1 MNTAMARRLALG
13 DRVIWMGNDRQP
25 SGTGTIT
32 RITAHQ
38 GGAMGGR
45 KREAL
50 SPRATAEP
58 STCET
63 HLCGGGAS
71 RQAG

>member
-1 MNTAMARRLALG
+1 
-13 DRVIWMGNDRQP
+13 
-25 SGTGTIT
+25 
-32 RITAHQ
+32 
-38 GGAMGGR
+38 MGGR

-63 HLCGGGAS
+63 HLCGGEPRGKPDNRRESDSFVEVCVVRPAAKQDQDILL
-71 RQAG
+71 R